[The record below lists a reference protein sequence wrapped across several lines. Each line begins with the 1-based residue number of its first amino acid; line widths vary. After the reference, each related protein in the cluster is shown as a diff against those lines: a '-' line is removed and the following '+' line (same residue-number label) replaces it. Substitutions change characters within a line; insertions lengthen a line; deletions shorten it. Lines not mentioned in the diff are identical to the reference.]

1 MFVKLLDPAVSE
13 TLLFLLKQES
23 LFSCLISFSESLR
36 FNKGTEKRLKDITF
50 KSHFGY
56 FLVTMFL
63 IGCPFIN
70 SWKFDLGFPIVKVFS
85 AHLKI
90 PVAAVE

>member
-1 MFVKLLDPAVSE
+1 MDK
-13 TLLFLLKQES
+13 
-23 LFSCLISFSESLR
+23 
-36 FNKGTEKRLKDITF
+36 TF

-63 IGCPFIN
+63 IGCPFMN
-70 SWKFDLGFPIVKVFS
+70 TWKFNLGFPIMKVFS

>member
-1 MFVKLLDPAVSE
+1 MDK
-13 TLLFLLKQES
+13 
-23 LFSCLISFSESLR
+23 
-36 FNKGTEKRLKDITF
+36 TF

-63 IGCPFIN
+63 IGCPFMN
-70 SWKFDLGFPIVKVFS
+70 TWNTWKFNLGFPIMKVFS